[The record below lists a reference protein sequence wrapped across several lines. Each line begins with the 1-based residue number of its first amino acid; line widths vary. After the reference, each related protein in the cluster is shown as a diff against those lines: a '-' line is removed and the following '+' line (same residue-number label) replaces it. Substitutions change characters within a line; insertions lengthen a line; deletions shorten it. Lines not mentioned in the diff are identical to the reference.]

1 MEGLSAGVDGIV
13 ERNAEHIEND
23 ENRYIYIYIVICYV
37 FDSN

>member
-1 MEGLSAGVDGIV
+1 MDGIV
-13 ERNAEHIEND
+13 ERNAEHIEN